1 MPPRTANL
9 RFAAGNLENCP
20 TFSGAI
26 SMGLKDQLNDD
37 LKTAMKAKD
46 ETRVG
51 AIRMLKA
58 AIANYEIARTE
69 PGSKDAG
76 KPITETDL
84 IGIVEK
90 QIKQRRESIEL
101 YQKGNRPELAAKEQA
116 EIAVL
121 ELYMPKQLSRDEVK
135 SEVAAIIAA
144 LGTKEFPKV
153 MKEAATKLKGRADG
167 KMVNEVVKELTA

>member
-1 MPPRTANL
+1 
-9 RFAAGNLENCP
+9 
-20 TFSGAI
+20 
-26 SMGLKDQLNDD
+26 MGLKDQLNDD

-46 ETRVG
+46 ETRVS

-58 AIANYEIARTE
+58 ALANYELARTE

-76 KPITETDL
+76 KPITESDL

-101 YQKGNRPELAAKEQA
+101 YQKANRPELAAQEQA

-121 ELYMPKQLSRDEVK
+121 EVYMPKQLSRDEIK
-135 SEVAAIIAA
+135 REVEAIIAA
-144 LGTKEFPKV
+144 LGVKEFPKV
-153 MKEAATKLKGRADG
+153 MKESAMKLKGRADG
-167 KMVNEVVKELTA
+167 KTVNEVVRELVG